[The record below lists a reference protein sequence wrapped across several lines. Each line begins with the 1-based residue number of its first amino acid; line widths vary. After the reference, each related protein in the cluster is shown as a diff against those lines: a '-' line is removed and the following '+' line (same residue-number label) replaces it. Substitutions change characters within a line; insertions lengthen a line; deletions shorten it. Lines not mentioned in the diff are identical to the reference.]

1 MSLWWIPQLDIR
13 AAYHVRLHLWLH
25 CRLLA
30 SFSTQKGA
38 SKVKKTKSSDVTC
51 TKRLSSNILK
61 YVDHASGPARSTSFG
76 HGCHDLCLPRSGCLS
91 STFQP
96 GGQAE
101 HAYLTL
107 PRWHHNSARQTRLQL
122 LHVSGAPP
130 GCPTRRPL

>member
-1 MSLWWIPQLDIR
+1 M
-13 AAYHVRLHLWLH
+13 RLHLWLH

-91 STFQP
+91 STVR
-96 GGQAE
+96 E
-101 HAYLTL
+101 V
-107 PRWHHNSARQTRLQL
+107 RLNMHISRHQDGITIQ
-122 LHVSGAPP
+122 HV
-130 GCPTRRPL
+130 